1 MKWKWTSVGFVSVV
15 LAPILLFAYAH
26 HYRTRVSG
34 GTPIASVLV
43 AKQRIPKG
51 TPGSIVLSQS
61 MYAATTLP
69 PKERE
74 DGAFAD
80 ASYLNGHAAAVDILP
95 GQQLTE
101 TNFRAGGDVAG
112 G

>member
-1 MKWKWTSVGFVSVV
+1 MKWRAVGFVSVV
-15 LAPILLFAYAH
+15 LAVTLLLAYVNH
-26 HYRTRVSG
+26 DHRTRVSG
-34 GTPIASVLV
+34 STPIAVVLV
-43 AKQRIPKG
+43 AKQRIPTG

-80 ASYLNGHAAAVDILP
+80 SSYLNGHAAAVDILP